1 MFEWELGAK
10 WFLLLLVLAPVVYWL
25 ASRPTSL
32 LRYSSLSL
40 IVGTRQSWRRR
51 FARLPAVLLT
61 LALVA
66 LAVAAARPRTPQQET
81 RVSRRGIAIMMVVD
95 LSSSMDA
102 RDMVENDRSLNRLS
116 VVKDVF
122 DDFVFGTNRT
132 AGRGRP
138 DDLIGLVTF
147 ARYADSVCPLTLD
160 HGNLVNMVNQLEIVS
175 DPREDGTALGDGL
188 GLAVERLRRS
198 KAKSRVAILLTDGV
212 SNAGVVQ
219 PDRAAELAA
228 ENEIKVY
235 CVGVGTQGMAP
246 VPMTDP
252 FGRTVLVA
260 RPVEIDE
267 SALKE
272 IAKRTGGKYFRA
284 TDKDSLASIYRAIDA
299 LERTK
304 VTEVRYLQ
312 YTEYFPYFVTAGLGL
327 LGVAFVLQGSI
338 FRRLP

>member
-1 MFEWELGAK
+1 MFDWELSNK
-10 WFLLLLVLAPVVYWL
+10 WFLLLLALAPLVYFL
-25 ASRPTSL
+25 AARPTSV
-32 LRYSSLSL
+32 LRYSSLSVL
-40 IVGTRQSWRRR
+40 AGTRRSWRQRL
-51 FARLPAVLLT
+51 ARLPALLLM
-61 LALVA
+61 LALVS
-66 LAVAAARPRTPQQET
+66 LVIAAARPRTPQHET
-81 RVSRRGIAIMMVVD
+81 RISRRGIAIMMVVD

-102 RDMVENDRSLNRLS
+102 RDMVKEDRSVNRLD

-122 DDFVFGTNRT
+122 DDFVFGTDKT

-160 HGNLVNMVNQLEIVS
+160 HANLVNMVNDLEIVS

-198 KAKSRVAILLTDGV
+198 KAKSRVIILLTDGV
-212 SNAGVVQ
+212 SNAGVIDPQ
-219 PDRAAELAA
+219 RAAKLAA
-228 ENEIKVY
+228 ENDIKVY
-235 CVGVGTQGMAP
+235 CIGVGTQGVAP

-267 SALKE
+267 QTLKQ
-272 IAKRTGGKYFRA
+272 IAKETSGRYFRA
-284 TDKDSLASIYRAIDA
+284 VDKSALASIYREIDS

-304 VTEVRYLQ
+304 VTETRYLQ
-312 YTEYFPYFVTAGLGL
+312 YTEHFPYFVGAALGL
-327 LGVAFVLQGSI
+327 LILGLTLNGSL

>member
-1 MFEWELGAK
+1 MFDWELGDK
-10 WFLLLLVLAPVVYWL
+10 WFLLLFGLAPLVYWL
-25 ASRPTSL
+25 AARPTSVL
-32 LRYSSLSL
+32 QYSSLSL
-40 IVGTRQSWRRR
+40 VSGTRRSLRRR

-66 LAVAAARPRTPQQET
+66 LAIAAARPRTPRQET

-102 RDMVENDRSLNRLS
+102 RDMVADDRSLNRLS

-122 DDFVFGTNRT
+122 DDFVFGTERT

-160 HGNLVNMVNQLEIVS
+160 HGNLVSMVSQLEIVS

-198 KAKSRVAILLTDGV
+198 KAKSRVVILLTDGV
-212 SNAGVVQ
+212 SNAGVIE
-219 PDRAAELAA
+219 PNRAAELAA
-228 ENEIKVY
+228 ENDIKVY

-246 VPMTDP
+246 VPMTGP
-252 FGRTVLVA
+252 FGRTVFVA
-260 RPVEIDE
+260 QPVEIDE
-267 SALKE
+267 QGLKE
-272 IAKRTGGKYFRA
+272 IAKQTGGRYFRA
-284 TDKDSLASIYRAIDA
+284 VDKDSLESIYREIDS

-312 YTEYFPYFVTAGLGL
+312 YAEYFPYFVVTGLGL
-327 LGVAFVLQGSI
+327 MAGALVLNGSL